1 MSIWKQR
8 LAGLG
13 CFLAQLWLGC
23 VLVSVVC
30 GSGAYGEGEK
40 PETFGRRILA
50 GDRLNISVR
59 EQPDMS
65 RVYAVAGDGS
75 IDFAFAGRVV
85 IAELTSDEAARKL
98 EAVLEERYFKDANVS
113 ISIANFVEGD
123 VLITGAVRTPGS
135 LPFRGDSIL
144 TLMEAISRSG
154 GLTGNAAGDRVR
166 ILRWVPGGS
175 MERQSIEV
183 NVSAMLDTMDFSKDQ
198 YLRPRD
204 IVVVPSRGEED
215 GRNEF
220 LALGEVKTP
229 GFHPYTDDLDVIKA
243 VTRVGGLGEFADWSS
258 ARILRLRQNGEYSVI
273 PMDLGRLFSAAD
285 MSMNLPLQKG
295 DIFFV
300 PSINNLVRAQVYLL
314 GEVNK
319 PGAVSLN
326 PGPNA
331 TVARLILDQGG
342 VTQYAN
348 PSKVQIQRTAPD
360 GSKKTVLVDV
370 GRILKLGSFE
380 EDVPLQDADVVIVP
394 EKGLLGL

>member
-1 MSIWKQR
+1 MNVCKSQLAAIGR
-8 LAGLG
+8 LPVWLLLGLG
-13 CFLAQLWLGC
+13 LVWGVQAVRAQDLAEPL
-23 VLVSVVC
+23 
-30 GSGAYGEGEK
+30 
-40 PETFGRRILA
+40 GRRILA

-98 EAVLEERYFKDANVS
+98 ESVLKENYFKDAHVT

-123 VLITGAVRTPGS
+123 VLVTGAVRSPGT

-154 GLTGNAAGDRVR
+154 GLEENAAGDRVR

-183 NVSAMLDTMDFSKDQ
+183 NVRAMLDTMDFSKDQ
-198 YLRPRD
+198 YMRPRD
-204 IVVVPSRGEED
+204 IVVVPYRGEEE
-215 GRNEF
+215 GRNEY
-220 LALGEVKTP
+220 LALGAVSVP
-229 GFHPYTDDLDVIKA
+229 GFHPYTEGLDVIKA
-243 VTRVGGLGEFADWSS
+243 VTQMGGLSESADWSG
-258 ARILRLRQNGEYSVI
+258 ARILRPKPSGEYAVI
-273 PMDLGRLFSAAD
+273 TMDLGRLFSAAD
-285 MSMNLPLQKG
+285 MSMNLPLQAG

-314 GEVNK
+314 GEVK
-319 PGAVSLN
+319 RPGAVGLN

-331 TVARLILDQGG
+331 TVARMLLDQGG
-342 VTQYAN
+342 ITEFAN
-348 PSKVQIQRTAPD
+348 AGKVQILRVAPD
-360 GSKKTVLVDV
+360 GSKKTMLVDV
-370 GRILKLGSFE
+370 ARILKEGTFE

>member
-1 MSIWKQR
+1 MNQFRFQKVRVFRWATPVVS
-8 LAGLG
+8 GLLLCG
-13 CFLAQLWLGC
+13 LLYGNVLAQNPP
-23 VLVSVVC
+23 
-30 GSGAYGEGEK
+30 GSGN
-40 PETFGRRILA
+40 RRILA
-50 GDRLNISVR
+50 GDRLNITVR

-75 IDFAFAGRVV
+75 IDFGFAGREV

-98 EAVLEERYFKDANVS
+98 EAVLEERYFKEANVT

-123 VLITGAVRTPGS
+123 VLISGAVANPGT
-135 LPFRGDSIL
+135 LEFRGDSIL
-144 TLMEAISRSG
+144 TLMEAISRAG
-154 GLTGNAAGDRVR
+154 GLTENAAGDRVR

-183 NVSAMLDTMDFSKDQ
+183 NVRAMLDTMDFSKDQ

-204 IVVVPSRGEED
+204 IIIVPFRGEEE

-220 LALGEVKTP
+220 LALGEVRTP
-229 GFHPYTDDLDVIKA
+229 GFHPYSPGLDVIKA
-243 VTRVGGLGEFADWSS
+243 VTLVGGLGEFADWSGG
-258 ARILRLRQNGEYSVI
+258 RILRPKPSGEYTVV
-273 PMDLGRLFSAAD
+273 PLDLGRLFSAAD

-300 PSINNLVRAQVYLL
+300 PSVRNLVRPQVYLL
-314 GEVNK
+314 GEVAR

-342 VTQYAN
+342 MTEFAN
-348 PSKVQIQRTAPD
+348 PSKVQVQRTAPD
-360 GSKKTVLVDV
+360 GSKKTMLVDV
-370 GRILKLGSFE
+370 GRILKAGTFE
-380 EDVPLQDADVVIVP
+380 EDVPLQDGDVVIVQ

>member
-1 MSIWKQR
+1 MSICKQQ
-8 LAGLG
+8 LAGW
-13 CFLAQLWLGC
+13 FIVLARLWRVC
-23 VLVSVVC
+23 VIFC
-30 GSGAYGEGEK
+30 GAGAYGEGEK
-40 PETFGRRILA
+40 PDAFGRRILA

-75 IDFAFAGRVV
+75 IDFAFAGRVI

-98 EAVLEERYFKDANVS
+98 ESVLEERYFKDANVT

-123 VLITGAVRTPGS
+123 VLITGAVRSPGS

-144 TLMEAISRSG
+144 TLIEAISRTG
-154 GLTGNAAGDRVR
+154 GLAANAAGDRVR

-183 NVSAMLDTMDFSKDQ
+183 DVRSMLDTMDFSKDQ

-204 IVVVPSRGEED
+204 IIVVPSRGEED

-220 LALGEVKTP
+220 LALGEGRNP

-243 VTRVGGLGEFADWSS
+243 VTRMGGLGESADWSS
-258 ARILRLRQNGEYSVI
+258 ARILRLRQNGEYAVI
-273 PMDLGRLFSAAD
+273 PMDLSRLFSAAD

-300 PSINNLVRAQVYLL
+300 PSINNLVRAQLYLL

-319 PGAVSLN
+319 PGAVSLS

-331 TVARLILDQGG
+331 TVARLILDRGG
-342 VTQYAN
+342 MSQYAN
-348 PSKVQIQRTAPD
+348 PSKVQILRTAPD
-360 GSKKTVLVDV
+360 GSKKTMLVDV

>member
-1 MSIWKQR
+1 MKFCKFQ

-13 CFLAQLWLGC
+13 RVFARIALGGG
-23 VLVSVVC
+23 LVW
-30 GSGAYGEGEK
+30 GGGAAGAADL
-40 PETFGRRILA
+40 PEPSGRRILA
-50 GDRLNISVR
+50 GDRLNISVK

-75 IDFAFAGRVV
+75 VDFAFAGRVV
-85 IAELTSDEAARKL
+85 IAELTSDEASRKL
-98 EAVLEERYFKDANVS
+98 ESVLEDKYFKEANVT

-123 VLITGAVRTPGS
+123 VLVTGAVRTSGS

-154 GLTGNAAGDRVR
+154 GLAENAAGERVR
-166 ILRWVPGGS
+166 ILRWLPGGS
-175 MERQSIEV
+175 MERQGIEV
-183 NVSAMLDTMDFSKDQ
+183 NVRAMLDTMDFSKDQ

-204 IVVVPSRGEED
+204 IIVVPFRGEEE

-229 GFHPYTDDLDVIKA
+229 GFHPYTEDLDVIKA
-243 VTRVGGLGEFADWSS
+243 VTRMGGLGEFADWSG
-258 ARILRLRQNGEYSVI
+258 ARILRPRPSGEYAVI
-273 PMDLGRLFSAAD
+273 PLDLGRLFSAAD
-285 MSMNLPLQKG
+285 MSMNQPLQKG

-300 PSINNLVRAQVYLL
+300 PSVRNLVRAQVYLL

-319 PGAVSLN
+319 PGAVALS

-331 TVARLILDQGG
+331 TVARLLLDQGG
-342 VTQYAN
+342 VTPFAN
-348 PSKVQIQRTAPD
+348 SGKVQIQRTAPD
-360 GSKKTVLVDV
+360 GSKKTMLVDV
-370 GRILKLGSFE
+370 GRILKEGTFE
-380 EDVPLQDADVVIVP
+380 DDVPLQDADVVIVP